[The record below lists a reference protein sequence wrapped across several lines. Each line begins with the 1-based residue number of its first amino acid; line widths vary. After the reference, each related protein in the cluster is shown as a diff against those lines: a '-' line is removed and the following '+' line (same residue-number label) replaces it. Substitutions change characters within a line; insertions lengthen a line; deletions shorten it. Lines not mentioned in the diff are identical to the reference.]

1 MMDVVPS
8 TYDIEAI
15 YKNIGN
21 VTLDDH
27 LHLPGFSWPQVF
39 AAITLYYPELI
50 TELLKAQAN
59 WKPEDSMPQI
69 SDDQILSY
77 ANEFIQDAK
86 QAITIT

>member
-1 MMDVVPS
+1 M
-8 TYDIEAI
+8 
-15 YKNIGN
+15 
-21 VTLDDH
+21 
-27 LHLPGFSWPQVF
+27 F